1 MENQEHLSDQ
11 PTLDA
16 MGEEEILS
24 MEELLEQET
33 IDFTLPKRGE
43 VRTGTIASV
52 NENEILVSVGA
63 KSEGVIPLND
73 LDGLSQEEREALV
86 EGAEIPVY
94 VVSTHDRN
102 GELLLSY
109 KRALEEKDWKLVEEL
124 LESGEVYESK
134 IHGYNKGGLIVK
146 IGSLRGFVPASQ
158 VSVLRRL
165 EAEGDTPDQRWGKMV
180 GEPITVKVL
189 EVDRRRR
196 RLILSERAALN
207 ESRDEIRR
215 KILENLHEGDVL
227 SGRVTSIADFGAF
240 VTLKGGA
247 DGLVHLSEISWEH
260 IDHPSEVLKEGQE
273 VTVQVI
279 SVDVERK
286 RVGLSIR
293 RLQPDPWYDKIA
305 SFRKGQLVEATITR
319 LAKFGA
325 FARLENGVEG
335 LIHISEI
342 SDQHIEHPREVL
354 HEGEKLVLRVIK
366 VDPENRRIGL
376 SLKKVDSPAYADLDM
391 KMALEEAADLLQG
404 SEDREAPPE
413 EEDAPSPDQAAE

>member
-1 MENQEHLSDQ
+1 MENTEHLSDH
-11 PTLDA
+11 PTRDA
-16 MGEEEILS
+16 VEQEPTSMAELLAQES
-24 MEELLEQET
+24 MEL
-33 IDFTLPKRGE
+33 TLPRRGE
-43 VRTGTIASV
+43 VRKGVIASV
-52 NENEILVSVGA
+52 GEKEILVSVGA
-63 KSEGVIPLND
+63 KSEGVIPIND
-73 LDGLSQEEREALV
+73 LDGLSEEARAALQ

-109 KRALEEKDWKLVEEL
+109 KRALEAKDWERAEQL
-124 LESGEVYESK
+124 LESGEPYETV
-134 IHGYNKGGLIVK
+134 IHGYNKGGLIVYL
-146 IGSLRGFVPASQ
+146 GSLRGFVPASQ

-180 GEPITVKVL
+180 GQPITVKVL

-207 ESRDEIRR
+207 ESREEIKR

-227 SGRVTSIADFGAF
+227 TGRVTSIADFGAF
-240 VTLKGGA
+240 VSLKGGA

-260 IDHPSEVLKEGQE
+260 VDHPSQVLKEGQE
-273 VTVQVI
+273 VQVKVI
-279 SVDVERK
+279 SVDLERK

-293 RLQPDPWYDKIA
+293 QLQPDPWYDKIA
-305 SFRKGQLVEATITR
+305 SFRKGQLVQATITR

-335 LIHISEI
+335 LIHISEL
-342 SDQHIEHPREVL
+342 SDRHVEHPREVV
-354 HEGEKLVLRVIK
+354 HEGDELTLRVIK

-391 KMALEEAADLLQG
+391 KMALAEAGDLLQD
-404 SEDREAPPE
+404 EENEPAEEAPPAE
-413 EEDAPSPDQAAE
+413 QADA